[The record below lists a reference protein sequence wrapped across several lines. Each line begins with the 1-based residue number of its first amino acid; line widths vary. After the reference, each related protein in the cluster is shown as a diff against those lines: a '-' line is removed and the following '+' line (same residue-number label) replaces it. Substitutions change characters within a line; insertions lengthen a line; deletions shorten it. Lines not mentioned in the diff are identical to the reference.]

1 MIVDPPGLNIPAMR
15 RLQELQ
21 FDNSYAALGESFHD
35 RPLPAPFPD
44 PYLVDFNP
52 AVAEL
57 IGLHPEEAARPEFL
71 HIFSGQQK
79 LPAMDP
85 VAMLYAGHQFGVF
98 VPQLG
103 DGRAMLL
110 GEVVAPDGSRH
121 ELQLKGAGPT
131 QYSRGGDG
139 RAVLRSTIREYLCSE
154 AMHGLGIPTTRALA
168 MVGSD
173 LPIYR
178 EGVET
183 AAILTRVAPSHLR
196 FGSFEVF
203 YHRGQFDKVRQ
214 LADHL
219 IARHY
224 PELADSATPYLDLLA
239 EITRRTA
246 GLIARWQAVGFAHG
260 VMNTDNMSV
269 LGLTLDYGP
278 FGFLDA
284 YDPGFVCNHSD
295 HGGRYAFHRQPQ
307 IGLWNLGC
315 LAHAMLCLIDTD
327 EAAAAEQARAVLE
340 STYGPHYGRSYAGLM
355 QAKLGLRE
363 PRETD
368 GELVERLLALLAEGG
383 TDYTIFF
390 RQLADFAPGSDN
402 RDLRDMVLDREGF
415 DAWARDYADRL
426 QGEGLPQAGR
436 AAAMRTVN
444 PKYVLRNYMAEI
456 AIAKAVT
463 GRDYSEIAT
472 LRELLARP
480 FDEHPGM
487 ERYAGLPPD
496 WADRVRVSC
505 SS

>member
-1 MIVDPPGLNIPAMR
+1 MIANPPGVTIPGMR
-15 RLQELQ
+15 RLQELE
-21 FDNSYAALGESFHD
+21 FDNSYAALGGSFHD
-35 RPLPAPFPD
+35 RPAPAPFPD

-57 IGLHPEEAARPEFL
+57 IGLHGEEAARPEFL
-71 HIFSGQQK
+71 EVFSGQKK
-79 LPAMDP
+79 LPGMNP

-110 GEVVAPDGSRH
+110 GEVVAPDGRRH

-131 QYSRGGDG
+131 RYSRGGDG

-168 MVGSD
+168 MIGSD
-173 LPIYR
+173 LPVYR

-183 AAILTRVAPSHLR
+183 AAVLTRVAPSHVR

-214 LADHL
+214 LADYL
-219 IARHY
+219 ISRHFPDLAERDAR
-224 PELADSATPYLDLLA
+224 YLELLA
-239 EITRRTA
+239 EIARRTA
-246 GLIARWQAVGFAHG
+246 DLIAQWQAVGFAHG

-269 LGLTLDYGP
+269 LGLTIDYGP
-278 FGFLDA
+278 YGFLDT

-295 HGGRYAFHRQPQ
+295 HGGRYAFRRQPQ

-315 LAHAMLCLIDTD
+315 LAHAMLCLIDED
-327 EAAAAEQARAVLE
+327 EGVAAEQARAVLE
-340 STYGPHYGRSYAGLM
+340 ETYGPRFGRRYAGLM

-363 PRETD
+363 PQAGD
-368 GELVERLLALLAEGG
+368 GALVDRLLALMAEGG

-390 RQLADFAPGSDN
+390 RVLADFEADGDN
-402 RDLRDMVLDREGF
+402 RSLRDMVLDRAGF

-426 QGEGLPQAGR
+426 KGEGVPTTER
-436 AAAMRTVN
+436 AAGMRAVN
-444 PKYVLRNYMAEI
+444 PRYILRNYMAEI
-456 AIAKAVT
+456 AIAKAVA
-463 GRDYSEIAT
+463 GKDFSEVVA

-480 FDEHPGM
+480 FDEHPAM
-487 ERYAGLPPD
+487 QRYAGPPPD
-496 WADRVRVSC
+496 WAERVRVSC